1 MKMNREDIEKLI
13 NEKIINYHNEKV
25 KYKLTDLN
33 ESIDETIECI
43 YSKINIIESNL
54 NDFTERIEYL
64 ESLCIEEK
72 IMDLQSEINN
82 LEREI
87 SDVRSSSNDY
97 DIECRVDDLESQTV
111 SLDSR
116 IDELES
122 KITTLELQND

>member
-1 MKMNREDIEKLI
+1 MNREDIEKLI
-13 NEKIINYHNEKV
+13 NEKIINYHDEKV

-54 NDFTERIEYL
+54 NDFTERIDYL

-82 LEREI
+82 LESEI
-87 SDVRSSSNDY
+87 SDVRSSWNDY
-97 DIECRVDDLESQTV
+97 DIECRLDELESDSV
-111 SLDSR
+111 NLDSR

-122 KITTLELQND
+122 KISCLEDQIE